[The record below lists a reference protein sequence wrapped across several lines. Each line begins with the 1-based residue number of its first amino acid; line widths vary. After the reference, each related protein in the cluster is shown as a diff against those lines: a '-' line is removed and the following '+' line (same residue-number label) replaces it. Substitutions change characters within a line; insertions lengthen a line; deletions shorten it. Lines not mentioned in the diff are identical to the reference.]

1 MKKFRKQRRSP
12 YAHIQWDKAAALF
25 PSHPSQQKKKFPISA
40 SSVLHLLATA
50 ADKGLM
56 FATHAAD
63 PAIVEY
69 MLEGTGP
76 LNWRTRNMIHR
87 FQKQKYVHVHEAGD
101 GTVTV
106 KITKNGFAHAL
117 SYQLDT
123 MKVQEKKQWDKK
135 WRVVVFDVPEKY
147 KRLRDVFRSRLEQ
160 LGLYR
165 LQDSVYVS
173 PYPCFD
179 EVEFLRELYGIAF
192 TTQYLLVEKIEDD
205 RHLRTH
211 FHLAS

>member
-1 MKKFRKQRRSP
+1 MKAIQNKRRSP
-12 YAHIQWDKAAALF
+12 YAHISWDKAATLF
-25 PSHPSQQKKKFPISA
+25 QQPPSKQKRPFPITA
-40 SSVLHLLATA
+40 ASVLRQLATA

-76 LNWRTRNMIHR
+76 LTWRTRHMIHR
-87 FQKQKYVHVHEAGD
+87 FQKQKFVIVHEAPD

-117 SYQLDT
+117 SYQLDA
-123 MKVQEKKQWDKK
+123 MKLRERDHWDKK

-179 EVEFLRELYGIAF
+179 EIEFLRELYGIAF
-192 TTQYLLVEKIEDD
+192 TVQYLLVEKIEDD
-205 RHLRTH
+205 GTLCTH